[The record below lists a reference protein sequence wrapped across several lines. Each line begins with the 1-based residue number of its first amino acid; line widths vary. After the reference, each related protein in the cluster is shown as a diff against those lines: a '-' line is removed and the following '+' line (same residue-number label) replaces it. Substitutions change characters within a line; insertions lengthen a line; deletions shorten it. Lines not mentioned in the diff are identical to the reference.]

1 MTMLFR
7 KLFTMFSDNLHWAQ
21 ENLDEPLKNFV
32 HTLHGLIKKMRAITI
47 LSCKKHTTI
56 FFNSI
61 CAILKKT
68 IIVV

>member
-1 MTMLFR
+1 MTILFR
-7 KLFTMFSDNLHWAQ
+7 ELFTIFFDNLHWVQ

-32 HTLHGLIKKMRAITI
+32 RTLHGLIKKMHAIAI
-47 LSCKKHTTI
+47 LSCKRHTTI
-56 FFNSI
+56 FFKLI